1 MSKNDVT
8 GDDLRS
14 KTGDQPAFASGWD
27 LIWGKEKKTSTTGGT
42 KLVQLSDKQKRLD
55 KEE

>member
-14 KTGDQPAFASGWD
+14 KTGDQDAFASGWD
-27 LIWGKEKKTSTTGGT
+27 LIWGKEKKTGTTEGM
-42 KLVQLSDKQKRLD
+42 KPVKLSDKQKRLD